1 MKRWILSP
9 FALVFALSTIAC
21 TAVVDSRGRSAII
34 LHPAPV
40 LVIDQD
46 DNGRHRGHHKEH
58 HDEDD
63 D

>member
-1 MKRWILSP
+1 MRGMLLGLVMVFVLS
-9 FALVFALSTIAC
+9 ATAC

-40 LVIDQD
+40 LVIDQE
-46 DNGRHRGHHKEH
+46 DNGRHHKKH
-58 HDEDD
+58 HDEDED